1 MNLLMF
7 GKVAIVALASGYK
20 PKLKDTCF
28 KELCLLIS
36 CRIIIYNTKKKL
48 ILLKLI
54 L

>member
-20 PKLKDTCF
+20 PKLKDTYVLKNNAYF
-28 KELCLLIS
+28 LS
-36 CRIIIYNTKKKL
+36 YIIIYKTKKKL